1 MQRSRH
7 ALEDLSVLLA
17 YAHPDDEGF
26 GTGGILVL
34 LTSRGARLTLVC
46 ATNGDVG
53 EISDPALATPD
64 TLGQVRQE
72 ELRQAMAVTGVQDL
86 RFLDYRDS
94 AWPERTTTNTPTPS
108 CKRRPTR

>member
-7 ALEDLSVLLA
+7 SLEELSVLLA

-26 GTGGILVL
+26 GTGGILAL
-34 LTSRGARLTLVC
+34 LADRDARLTLVC

-72 ELRQAMAVTGVQDL
+72 ELRQAMAVTGV
-86 RFLDYRDS
+86 RDVRDVS
-94 AWPERTTTNTPTPS
+94 
-108 CKRRPTR
+108 